1 MAVVLAYIH
10 YISFALAMALLV
22 QEWSLLKDVPQK
34 PGLLRRLSV
43 VDGLYGLAALGSLGS
58 GLLRASLTE
67 KGWGYYLHNGF
78 FHGKLTLFVL
88 AALLSLYPTIYF
100 VRKRKTADDAQ
111 LEAADLATLKRIK
124 RCLLIEM
131 HLYALIPLLATLLAR
146 GYGFTK

>member
-22 QEWSLLKDVPQK
+22 QEWSVLKEVAQK

-43 VDGLYGLAALGSLGS
+43 IDGLYGLAALGSLGS

-67 KGWGYYLHNGF
+67 KGWDYYLHNGF

-88 AALLSLYPTIYF
+88 AALVSLYPTIYF
-100 VRKRKTADDAQ
+100 FRKRKTADDAQ
-111 LEAADLATLKRIK
+111 LDASDRVALQRIK
-124 RCLLIEM
+124 RCLLIEL
-131 HLYALIPLLATLLAR
+131 HLYALIPLFATLLAR
-146 GYGFTK
+146 GYGFSK